1 MDDDDSE
8 PARTS
13 SEPEV
18 EDAVPA
24 PADDER
30 RFGFVAVIGPTNA
43 GKSTLVNRM
52 VGAKVTIVSRKV
64 QTTRAAI
71 RGIFIEGASQVVL
84 VDTPGI
90 FEPRRKLDRAMVD
103 AAWSGAGDAD
113 MSLVLVDAQK
123 GLDDSLKGILEKLKA
138 SSRPK
143 LLVMNKVDLVENKP
157 DLLATVAAITEIVP
171 FDDVHFISA
180 TTGDSVNKLR
190 SDLAA
195 RVPSG
200 PWLYEDDD
208 ISDLPMRML
217 AAEVLREKIY
227 DRLHQ
232 ELPYA
237 TTVETSDWRDMGKRG
252 VRIEQTIY
260 VQRESQ
266 RAIVLGKKGQTI
278 KAMSTDAR
286 VELTEMLSRPV
297 HLFTFVKVRENWSED
312 PERYRE
318 MGLDFPKG

>member
-1 MDDDDSE
+1 MD
-8 PARTS
+8 
-13 SEPEV
+13 
-18 EDAVPA
+18 EDEITVGEAA
-24 PADDER
+24 PDQGALDHGTRETGDR
-30 RFGFVAVIGPTNA
+30 RFGFVAIIGPTNA

-71 RGIFIEGASQVVL
+71 RGIFIEDASQVVL

-90 FEPRRKLDRAMVD
+90 FEPRRRLDRAMVD

-113 MSLVLVDAQK
+113 LSLVLVDAQK
-123 GLDDSLKGILEKLKA
+123 GLDDALRSILDKLKA
-138 SSRPK
+138 SGKPR

-157 DLLATVAAITEIVP
+157 DLLATVAAITELLP
-171 FDDVHFISA
+171 FEEVHFISA
-180 TTGDSVNKLR
+180 TAGEGVEGLR
-190 SDLAA
+190 ADLAS
-195 RVPSG
+195 RVPEG

-252 VRIEQTIY
+252 IRIEQTIY

-278 KAMSTDAR
+278 KAMSTEAR
-286 VELTEMLSRPV
+286 IELTEMLARPV
-297 HLFTFVKVRENWSED
+297 HLFTFVKVRENWSDD
-312 PERYRE
+312 PERFRE
-318 MGLDFPKG
+318 MGLDFPKS